1 MAKTSPK
8 ARKAKSKPS
17 NVTIWKGIVAKAW
30 KDKTFKQRLVDD
42 PSGVL
47 AEHGFKV
54 KKGKS
59 YKVVADSKTTKH
71 LILPESASSLKVKAV
86 KGAEPDPGF

>member
-1 MAKTSPK
+1 VAKTSPK

-30 KDKTFKQRLVDD
+30 KDKAFKQRLVDD

-54 KKGKS
+54 KKGKA

-71 LILPESASSLKVKAV
+71 LILPESAKSLKVKAV